1 MAKII
6 SSRKKYVPVK
16 DLKVYPSNKETI
28 EVLPDDGFNGAHRYR
43 AQMCAGFVNGKAKY
57 VDATDTIQF
66 VHKHEDGTV
75 TPGWQSEQLALI
87 LLDRVK
93 KLNEKFPCE
102 QNAKQVAALEAYL
115 DACKERV
122 DDRINRNVMGDL
134 KE

>member
-28 EVLPDDGFNGAHRYR
+28 EVIPDDGAHRYR
-43 AQMCAGFVNGKAKY
+43 AQMCAGFVNGKTKY

-115 DACKERV
+115 DACKERI
-122 DDRINRNVMGDL
+122 DERA
-134 KE
+134 

>member
-28 EVLPDDGFNGAHRYR
+28 EVIPDDGFNGAHRYR
-43 AQMCAGFVNGKAKY
+43 AQMCAGFVNGKTKY
-57 VDATDTIQF
+57 VDVTDTIQF

-115 DACKERV
+115 DACKEK
-122 DDRINRNVMGDL
+122 N
-134 KE
+134 